1 VTERVDR
8 RLEVNYDVIIA
19 GAGIAGCTAA
29 TLYGR
34 AGLRVALIERSASP
48 DAHKVV
54 CGHFVLG
61 GARDT
66 LQRAGFWAPMIA
78 EGAAVTHSVA
88 VWTSAGWITQGPDA
102 GVPPAI
108 SLRRIKLDPLLRR
121 LAAGTPGVDVLRGHT
136 VVDLLPGPGGH
147 VAGIAATTPGGA
159 RCELGGRLVAGAD
172 GHHSA
177 VARIAGVAPNT
188 APNERFLFWG
198 YYRGARM
205 TGPGDAQLWLLDP
218 DAAVCCR
225 TDDGLI
231 QVGVFPAKT
240 RLAEFAADRAGAF
253 ERFVAALPE
262 GPRLDGATRVGKLV
276 GTTDYPCLRRDPTP
290 RPGLA
295 LVGDAATAGDPVPA
309 VGCGWA
315 LRSAE
320 WLVDATLPALTG
332 VRDLG
337 RALRQYRRQHRFID
351 RYDQLSR
358 RDARALPPNLIQRAV
373 RAAAVHDPELARR
386 VGLFAMRAAP
396 PTILVSPSVAVRA
409 VLRSATT

>member
-1 VTERVDR
+1 MD
-8 RLEVNYDVIIA
+8 YDVVIA

-29 TLYGR
+29 ILYGR
-34 AGLRVALIERSASP
+34 AGLRVALVERSTRP
-48 DAHKVV
+48 EAHKVV

-66 LQRAGFWAPMIA
+66 LERVGLWTAMTA
-78 EGAAVTHSVA
+78 EGAAVSHTVA
-88 VWTSAGWITQGPDA
+88 LWTPAGWIMPPPDA
-102 GVPPAI
+102 GIPPAI
-108 SLRRIKLDPLLRR
+108 SLRRVKLDPLLRR
-121 LAAGTPGVDVLRGHT
+121 LAAYTPGVDLLLGHAVT
-136 VVDLLPGPGGH
+136 GLIHGPGGQIT
-147 VAGIAATTPGGA
+147 GIEATTPGA
-159 RCELGGRLVAGAD
+159 APREIRGRLVVGAD

-177 VARIAGVAPNT
+177 VARLAGVAPDS

-205 TGPGDAQLWLLDP
+205 NGPGDAQVWLLGS

-231 QVGVFPAKT
+231 QVGVFPTKA
-240 RLAEFAADRAGAF
+240 RLADFVADRAGAF
-253 ERFVAALPE
+253 ERLVAELPD

-276 GTTDYPCLRRDPTP
+276 GTTDYPCVRREPTP

-295 LVGDAATAGDPVPA
+295 LVGDAATAADPVPA

-332 VRDLG
+332 HLQLRH
-337 RALRQYRRQHRFID
+337 ALRRYRRHHGFID
-351 RYDQLSR
+351 RYDKLSR
-358 RDARALPPNLIQRAV
+358 HDARALPPNRIQRAV
-373 RAAAVHDPELARR
+373 RTAAVHDPELARR

-396 PTILVSPSVAVRA
+396 PSILVSPGVAIRA
-409 VLRSATT
+409 LLRLPRVP